1 MAKQTTAE
9 MVAAQQSALRKVV
22 ATLIDLEDPAEKTAA
37 FRALAA
43 ELRLVAQDL
52 ETLARVE
59 ESLFELEHGRSVE
72 SARRN
77 LAALAALGV
86 RP

>member
-9 MVAAQQSALRKVV
+9 MVAVQARALRKVV
-22 ATLIDLEDPAEKTAA
+22 ATLIDEEDPAEKTAA
-37 FRALAA
+37 YRALAA
-43 ELRLVAQDL
+43 ELRCVAEDL

-59 ESLFELEHGRSVE
+59 ESLFELERGC
-72 SARRN
+72 SAEAAAQN
-77 LAALAALGV
+77 LRALAALGV